1 MEELKNL
8 LTDYLLV
15 AREKIENT
23 VSDYFRVHGKM
34 KRRENEER
42 FYLLIFALFCPDF
55 F

>member
-23 VSDYFRVHGKM
+23 VMLFNKVIKMDYS
-34 KRRENEER
+34 
-42 FYLLIFALFCPDF
+42 LIR
-55 F
+55 